1 MQPAA
6 IQRLT
11 ELNRGI
17 GQRPVGLVTC
27 PNCMVVMPRVS
38 LKSSEAEKT
47 LCEAI
52 YRCPR
57 CDAET
62 RRWIAL

>member
-11 ELNRGI
+11 EMNRGI
-17 GQRPVGLVTC
+17 GQRHVGLVTC

-38 LKSSEAEKT
+38 LKSSEARRY
-47 LCEAI
+47 ARRSI
-52 YRCPR
+52 AVR
-57 CDAET
+57 DAT
-62 RRWIAL
+62 PKLDAG

>member
-38 LKSSEAEKT
+38 LKSSEAERRY
-47 LCEAI
+47 ARRSI
-52 YRCPR
+52 AVR
-57 CDAET
+57 DAT
-62 RRWIAL
+62 PKLDAG